1 MLVLLEV
8 LGQVL
13 DALGEKSNLNLRR
26 SSVTGVSCVFVD
38 DRLLDIC
45 FKCHVGIPFLSTS
58 LRGAHDLMSELSLS
72 AAVRRQPHKISRE
85 IADLLTPEEY
95 SVWQGN
101 THLHLEVRGKK

>member
-13 DALGEKSNLNLRR
+13 DALGEKSNLNFRR
-26 SSVTGVSCVFVD
+26 SSVTGVSCIFVD

-58 LRGAHDLMSELSLS
+58 LRGAHDLMSELS
-72 AAVRRQPHKISRE
+72 
-85 IADLLTPEEY
+85 
-95 SVWQGN
+95 
-101 THLHLEVRGKK
+101 